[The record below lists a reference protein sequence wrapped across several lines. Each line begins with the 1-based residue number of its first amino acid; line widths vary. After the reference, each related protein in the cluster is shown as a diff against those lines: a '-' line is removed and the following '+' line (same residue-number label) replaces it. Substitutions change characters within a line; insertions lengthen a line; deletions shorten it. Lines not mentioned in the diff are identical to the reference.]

1 MPMKSNSKTL
11 VTFVVL
17 AAVLSIPT
25 GSGAVQDQPE
35 NKIPSY
41 TAGIADY
48 NFLIASG
55 FLCDADHFRDCPAVA
70 QTANG
75 ESIEIDGAG
84 TLNVANK
91 SVVGAGAF
99 TERTR
104 MGEAVTTGTW
114 VATGLMNFQSY
125 GLAPGALQLDYP
137 KLRAFG
143 PSPMGFGKMAGPPA
157 AMMAGPMAAGGLAVI
172 RIRLLPD
179 TGSPRD
185 AVLQIN
191 CAKGKVPEE
200 KQTDGVRLTIT
211 GGRSFDEEVSGR
223 TVFLLQ
229 RPGPNPAWN
238 SPTPAA
244 PER

>member
-11 VTFVVL
+11 VTFVIL
-17 AAVLSIPT
+17 AAALSIPT

-104 MGEAVTTGTW
+104 MGEVVTTGTW

-137 KLRAFG
+137 KLRAFRPPFMSLG
-143 PSPMGFGKMAGPPA
+143 KVPDPMSAAMAGPVA
-157 AMMAGPMAAGGLAVI
+157 VGGLAVI
-172 RIRLLPD
+172 GIRLLPD
-179 TGSPRD
+179 VGNPAE
-185 AVLQIN
+185 AVLQVR
-191 CAKGKVPEE
+191 CGRGKVPEG
-200 KQTDGVRLTIT
+200 QGDGIRVTIT
-211 GGRSFDEEVSGR
+211 GGAVFDQQVSG
-223 TVFLLQ
+223 TAVFLL
-229 RPGPNPAWN
+229 RRSGTLRVT
-238 SPTPAA
+238 TP
-244 PER
+244 